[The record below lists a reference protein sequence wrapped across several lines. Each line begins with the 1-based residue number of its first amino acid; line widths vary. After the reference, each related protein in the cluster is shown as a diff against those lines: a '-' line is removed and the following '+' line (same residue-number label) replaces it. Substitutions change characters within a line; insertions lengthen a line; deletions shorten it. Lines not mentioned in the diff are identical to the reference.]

1 MRDAADHTTENATE
15 QKNSMEKRAPAL
27 FSRLMMPKIGNVV
40 ILSCQGKNFDKKME
54 ATIVDIKRNGWLR
67 LRREDCYILNIRN
80 RKDIIYS
87 EKKPMCREKSRQVFE
102 IVRDTLLEAQGGD
115 QDQLT
120 CGKFIRNLIENDFK

>member
-1 MRDAADHTTENATE
+1 
-15 QKNSMEKRAPAL
+15 MEKRAPAL
-27 FSRLMMPKIGNVV
+27 FSRLMMPKIGDVV

-67 LRREDCYILNIRN
+67 LPREDGYILNIRN

-115 QDQLT
+115 QDELT